1 MSYGPLQFQ
10 YVPTSLFAGGLGSLK
25 DRPMLKPMVKYVA
38 NLHGNEESDP
48 KCRVFHVKI
57 YLLFRRFIS
66 LLKK

>member
-57 YLLFRRFIS
+57 
-66 LLKK
+66 